1 MSAKVEQKR
10 DDLRPF
16 ENSSKYFQKPIDFYI
31 PKGVDT
37 MTKWLVIY
45 KKQGEEKTYKFCYV
59 NTQKAIPLALEKL
72 FATERNIE
80 TIQIKKVVV

>member
-1 MSAKVEQKR
+1 MRHYLWSKWSLPCPQKLL
-10 DDLRPF
+10 DT
-16 ENSSKYFQKPIDFYI
+16 YI

-45 KKQGEEKTYKFCYV
+45 KRKGEEKTYKFCYV

-72 FATERNIE
+72 FATEKNIE
-80 TIQIKKVVV
+80 VIQIKKVIM

>member
-1 MSAKVEQKR
+1 MSLA
-10 DDLRPF
+10 
-16 ENSSKYFQKPIDFYI
+16 YI
-31 PKGVDT
+31 SKGVDT
-37 MTKWLVIY
+37 VTKWLVIY

-59 NTQKAIPLALEKL
+59 NTQKAIPIALEKL